1 MKTSVAEAI
10 GYALKDLGVDVVTYV
25 PGYGASEAYIS
36 FNEKSM
42 KKSVLSYNEEVAYSI
57 AHGAGIVGKRSAS
70 LMKSHGF
77 VKAGNPVVD
86 SQYTE
91 LSAGFVIFIFED
103 KEGSHSDNI
112 LEIEPILRGMFFPY
126 FIAKK
131 ETIYAD
137 IVKSYEESERRGIP
151 VALLIDSSEIEEATE
166 YEYSK
171 NLRKTFSY
179 KRDILKHVVSPI
191 FSEYQY
197 KVYNAK
203 KLDMS
208 AANIEKPVLP
218 SVPDQLPKRYKQSIE
233 KYIPL
238 FELFKEYRGEIVTGD
253 TSVSSNFA
261 LPPYNL
267 IDIVTHIGGS
277 IPLAAGAYLAGF
289 RNVWAVSGD
298 FGFLSSGY
306 LGLLDV
312 IQRDLPL
319 KIIIL
324 YNKEASATGGQ
335 LINKK
340 LLMRMLAG
348 FERFVKHI
356 NNPKDPVEINEVLSE
371 TASSEL
377 LSIIVV
383 DY

>member
-1 MKTSVAEAI
+1 MKSTVAETI

-25 PGYGASEAYIS
+25 PGHGASEAFIS
-36 FNEKSM
+36 FNEKTM
-42 KKSVLSYNEEVAYSI
+42 KRAALSYNEEPAYSI
-57 AHGAGIVGKRSAS
+57 AHGAAIAGKRSAS
-70 LMKSHGF
+70 MMKSHGF
-77 VKAGNPVVD
+77 VKAGNAAVD

-91 LSAGFVIFIFED
+91 LTAGYVIFIFED
-103 KEGSHSDNI
+103 KQGSHSDNI
-112 LEIEPILRGMFFPY
+112 LEIEPILRGMYFPY

-131 ETIYAD
+131 ETIYYD

-151 VALLIDSSEIEEATE
+151 VALLVDSDDVEKTTE

-171 NLRKTFSY
+171 NLRKTFNYS
-179 KRDILKHVVSPI
+179 RDVLKHVVSPI
-191 FSEYQY
+191 LSEYQF
-197 KVYNAK
+197 KLYNAK
-203 KLDMS
+203 KLDMH
-208 AANIEKPVLP
+208 AANFEKPKFPL
-218 SVPDQLPKRYKQSIE
+218 VPDELPTRYQESIK

-238 FELFKEYRGEIVTGD
+238 FDSFKKFRGEIVTGD

-261 LPPYNL
+261 FPPYNL

-277 IPLAAGAYLAGF
+277 IPLAIGAYLAGF
-289 RNVWAVSGD
+289 RNVWAVTGD

-306 LGLLDV
+306 LGLLDAV
-312 IQRDLPL
+312 QRELPL

-348 FERFVKHI
+348 FERFIKHI
-356 NNPKDPVEINEVLSE
+356 NDPFDPMEINEVLSE
-371 TASSEL
+371 AAASDDMK
-377 LSIIVV
+377 IIVV
-383 DY
+383 NY

>member
-1 MKTSVAEAI
+1 MKSTVAEAI
-10 GYALKDLGVDVVTYV
+10 GYALKDLGVDVATHV
-25 PGYGASEAYIS
+25 PGYGASEAFIS

-42 KKSVLSYNEEVAYSI
+42 KKSAISYNEEVAYSI
-57 AHGAGIVGKRSAS
+57 AHGASIVGKRSAL

-77 VKAGNPVVD
+77 VKAGNAAVD

-91 LSAGFVIFIFED
+91 LTAGFVIFIFED

-112 LEIEPILRGMFFPY
+112 LEIEPILRGMYFPY
-126 FIAKK
+126 FLSKK
-131 ETIYAD
+131 ETIYND
-137 IVKSYEESERRGIP
+137 ILKSYEESERRGIP
-151 VALLIDSSEIEEATE
+151 VVLLVDSDDVEKETE

-171 NLRKTFSY
+171 NLRKTFRY
-179 KRDILKHVVSPI
+179 ERDILKHVVSPL
-191 FSEYQY
+191 FSEYQF
-197 KVYNAK
+197 KMYNAK
-203 KLDMS
+203 KLDMHS
-208 AANIEKPVLP
+208 ANFEKPKLP
-218 SVPDQLPKRYKQSIE
+218 EVPGQLPERYQSSLK

-238 FELFKEYRGEIVTGD
+238 FDLFNNYRGEIVTGD
-253 TSVSSNFA
+253 TSVSSNFV
-261 LPPYNL
+261 LPPYNS

-277 IPLAAGAYLAGF
+277 IPLAIGAYLAGF
-289 RNVWAVSGD
+289 RNVWAVTGD

-306 LGLLDV
+306 LGLLDAV
-312 IQRDLPL
+312 QRELPL

-356 NNPKDPVEINEVLSE
+356 NDPFDPVEINEVLSE
-371 TASSEL
+371 AAESDEMK
-377 LSIIVV
+377 IIVA